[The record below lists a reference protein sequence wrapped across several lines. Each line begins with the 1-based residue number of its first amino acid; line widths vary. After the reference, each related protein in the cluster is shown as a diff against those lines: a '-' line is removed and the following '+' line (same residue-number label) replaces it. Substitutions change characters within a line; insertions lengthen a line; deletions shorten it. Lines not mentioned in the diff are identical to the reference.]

1 MASLVT
7 HVKAIIAQQFEMP
20 LNEVC
25 VFVFMCNIKRGM
37 RDRSNFGCI

>member
-1 MASLVT
+1 MANLVSNL
-7 HVKAIIAQQFEMP
+7 KAIIAQQFEMP

-25 VFVFMCNIKRGM
+25 LFAFMSHVERGM